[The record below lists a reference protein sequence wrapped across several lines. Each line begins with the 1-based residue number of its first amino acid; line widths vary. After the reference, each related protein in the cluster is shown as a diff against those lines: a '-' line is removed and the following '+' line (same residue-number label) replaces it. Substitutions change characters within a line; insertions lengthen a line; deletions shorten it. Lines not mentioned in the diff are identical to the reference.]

1 MRCTYMYSFKCG
13 AIERNEVDTDWIYID
28 ISFIHS
34 LKLHMPWSITDPLLP
49 PPLSLL
55 VVNDGTRDLLN
66 TFPQK
71 Y

>member
-1 MRCTYMYSFKCG
+1 MRCTCMYLFKCD
-13 AIERNEVDTDWIYID
+13 AIERNEVDLDWVYID

-34 LKLHMPWSITDPLLP
+34 LKLHMPWSITDPLL
-49 PPLSLL
+49 
-55 VVNDGTRDLLN
+55 VVNNGMYLLN